1 MKKKKNYNTMC
12 GKKTSPVL
20 GGTEL
25 MAHREHIHVFKDV
38 LLLTKGSSLERLDT

>member
-1 MKKKKNYNTMC
+1 MLVWMA
-12 GKKTSPVL
+12 SL
-20 GGTEL
+20 ALDDTEL